1 MNNIQSR
8 NYGIDILRCVSML
21 MVVLLHTIGH
31 GGLLDNVELGS
42 ARYFSVWFLEIAAYC
57 AVDVFA
63 MITGYVMVSGKF
75 NGFKI
80 IPLWL
85 TVFFYSAGVTVL
97 FYIIP
102 VLAQI
107 QKPSVKEIILR
118 CIPVCT
124 DQYWYFTKYVGIFFF
139 IPFVNKMLK
148 GLDKKSHAKLCMII
162 IVLFSI
168 LPLFILNKIDIFS
181 LGGGYTSVWLLC
193 MYIIG
198 AYIKLYP
205 IEIKKRTAL
214 FLYFAIVLFSVI
226 GNCITKRFT
235 NTAFFYGYT
244 SIFTIASGVM
254 LLILFSQID
263 INNRNV
269 QKIILLLGNLSFS
282 VYLIH
287 EQPLI
292 RDNFIEK
299 QFVHYVESNAF
310 VLFFKILGTALLIFT
325 VCIVIDFIRF
335 EIFKLLKI
343 NKIPK
348 FCMEKLCINQKK

>member
-1 MNNIQSR
+1 
-8 NYGIDILRCVSML
+8 
-21 MVVLLHTIGH
+21 
-31 GGLLDNVELGS
+31 
-42 ARYFSVWFLEIAAYC
+42 
-57 AVDVFA
+57 
-63 MITGYVMVSGKF
+63 
-75 NGFKI
+75 
-80 IPLWL
+80 
-85 TVFFYSAGVTVL
+85 
-97 FYIIP
+97 
-102 VLAQI
+102 
-107 QKPSVKEIILR
+107 
-118 CIPVCT
+118 
-124 DQYWYFTKYVGIFFF
+124 
-139 IPFVNKMLK
+139 
-148 GLDKKSHAKLCMII
+148 
-162 IVLFSI
+162 
-168 LPLFILNKIDIFS
+168 
-181 LGGGYTSVWLLC
+181 
-193 MYIIG
+193 MYIVG
-198 AYIKLYP
+198 AYFKLYP

-214 FLYFAIVLFSVI
+214 FIYLTIVLFSVI
-226 GNCITKRFT
+226 GNCTTKRFT
-235 NTAFFYGYT
+235 NIAFFYGYT

>member
-124 DQYWYFTKYVGIFFF
+124 GQYWYFTKYVGIFFF

-148 GLDKKSHAKLCMII
+148 GLDKKSHTKLCMII
-162 IVLFSI
+162 IVLFII
-168 LPLFILNKIDIFS
+168 LPLFVLNKIDIFS
-181 LGGGYTSVWLLC
+181 LGGGATLL
-193 MYIIG
+193 YG
-198 AYIKLYP
+198 
-205 IEIKKRTAL
+205 
-214 FLYFAIVLFSVI
+214 
-226 GNCITKRFT
+226 
-235 NTAFFYGYT
+235 FY
-244 SIFTIASGVM
+244 
-254 LLILFSQID
+254 
-263 INNRNV
+263 
-269 QKIILLLGNLSFS
+269 
-282 VYLIH
+282 
-287 EQPLI
+287 
-292 RDNFIEK
+292 
-299 QFVHYVESNAF
+299 
-310 VLFFKILGTALLIFT
+310 
-325 VCIVIDFIRF
+325 VCI
-335 EIFKLLKI
+335 L
-343 NKIPK
+343 
-348 FCMEKLCINQKK
+348 

>member
-1 MNNIQSR
+1 MNNTESR
-8 NYGIDILRCVSML
+8 NYGIDILRSVSMF
-21 MVVLLHTIGH
+21 MVVLLHTMGH
-31 GGLLDNVELGS
+31 GGILDNVELGS
-42 ARYFSVWFLEIAAYC
+42 AKYFSVWFLEIAAYC
-57 AVDVFA
+57 AVDIFA

-85 TVFFYSAGVTVL
+85 TVFFYSATVTIL
-97 FYIIP
+97 FYFIP
-102 VLAQI
+102 TLAQI
-107 QKPSVKEIILR
+107 HKSSIKEIILR
-118 CIPVCT
+118 CIPICT
-124 DQYWYFTKYVGIFFF
+124 DQYWYFTKYVGMFFF
-139 IPFVNKMLK
+139 IPFVNNMLNS
-148 GLDKKSHAKLCMII
+148 LDKKSHLKLCII
-162 IVLFSI
+162 IILLFSI
-168 LPLFILNKIDIFS
+168 LPLFVLNKIDMFA
-181 LGGGYTSVWLLC
+181 LGGGYTPVWLLC

-226 GNCITKRFT
+226 GNYITKRFT
-235 NTAFFYGYT
+235 DITFLYGYT
-244 SIFTIASGVM
+244 SIFTITSGVI
-254 LLILFSQID
+254 LLLLFSQIN
-263 INNRNV
+263 INNSVV

-292 RDNFIEK
+292 RDNFIEN

-335 EIFKLLKI
+335 KIFKLLKI